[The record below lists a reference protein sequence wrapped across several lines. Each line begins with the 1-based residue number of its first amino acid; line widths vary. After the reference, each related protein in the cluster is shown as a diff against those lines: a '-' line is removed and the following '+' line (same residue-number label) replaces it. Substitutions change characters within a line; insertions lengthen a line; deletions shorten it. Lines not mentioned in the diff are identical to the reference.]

1 MKLNG
6 DGYLQMQHSALK
18 WPYTLAFD
26 LKIDESQTGDIVLF
40 EETMPI
46 EECNQWID
54 TKYQTRKIYLKEIDG
69 KYKLMYDRDSY
80 HYEHNIELEKGK
92 LYQLAFTSDKKY
104 TNAYLD
110 GVVKSTINGP
120 ILTNSGNKWYDSAS
134 INLPLQKIGQ
144 NLVGTLDN
152 IKVYNR
158 LLNNE
163 EIKNLYDTGIDVI
176 HENIALNKEATA

>member
-1 MKLNG
+1 MDKEISSKTEKVYDFDMENTSKQGDNLVIKDNSGNGYDATAIKATVETTDEGQALKLNG
-6 DGYLQMQHSALK
+6 DGYLQMRHSALK

-80 HYEHNIELEKGK
+80 HYEHNIELEKEN
-92 LYQLAFTSDKKY
+92 Y
-104 TNAYLD
+104 
-110 GVVKSTINGP
+110 IN
-120 ILTNSGNKWYDSAS
+120 
-134 INLPLQKIGQ
+134 
-144 NLVGTLDN
+144 
-152 IKVYNR
+152 
-158 LLNNE
+158 
-163 EIKNLYDTGIDVI
+163 
-176 HENIALNKEATA
+176 

>member
-1 MKLNG
+1 MI
-6 DGYLQMQHSALK
+6 QS
-18 WPYTLAFD
+18 
-26 LKIDESQTGDIVLF
+26 
-40 EETMPI
+40 
-46 EECNQWID
+46 
-54 TKYQTRKIYLKEIDG
+54 QTRKMYLKEIDG

-176 HENIALNKEATA
+176 HENVALNKKATASSN